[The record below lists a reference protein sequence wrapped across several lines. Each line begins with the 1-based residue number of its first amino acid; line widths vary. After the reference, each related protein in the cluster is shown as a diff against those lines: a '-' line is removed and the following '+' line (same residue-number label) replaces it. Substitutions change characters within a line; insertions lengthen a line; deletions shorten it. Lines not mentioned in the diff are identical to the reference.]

1 MGISRKLVVTNTI
14 SMAILFVL
22 LALSFMPV
30 IMMVTMSLKDTLTIF
45 GDFWAPPIPPVWSN
59 YSVALLR
66 LTPAAIRTLYISV
79 TSVLGITLFS
89 VLAAYAFA
97 RLKFFGKEVLF
108 FLIVFIFLVP
118 GVLTL
123 TPSFI
128 LANQLGMRNSLE
140 GLIVF
145 YVAGGQV
152 FAIFLLR
159 AFFQS
164 QPEEI
169 FEAARM
175 DGASEWRMIWEIA
188 VPLARPILITLGI
201 LNFLAV
207 YNDFL
212 WPLLMLPSTE
222 LHTLTIALQAFN
234 PPNERLP
241 GRPELGII
249 TAAYVFASIPIL
261 AVFTFGMRYY
271 IEGLTSGAI
280 KA

>member
-1 MGISRKLVVTNTI
+1 MTRRLLLTNTVSI
-14 SMAILFVL
+14 SILLLL
-22 LALSFMPV
+22 LAFSFVPV
-30 IMMVTMSLKDTLTIF
+30 IMMLTMSLKDSLTIF
-45 GDFWAPPIPPVWSN
+45 GDFWAPPIPPIWSN
-59 YSVALLR
+59 YSVALLK
-66 LTPAAIRTLYISV
+66 LMPATVRTLYISIV
-79 TSVLGITLFS
+79 SVLGITLFS
-89 VLAAYAFA
+89 CLAAYAFA
-97 RLKFFGKEVLF
+97 RLKFFGKEFLF
-108 FLIVFIFLVP
+108 FLVVFIFLVP

-128 LANQLGMRNSLE
+128 LANQLNMRNSLE

-145 YVAGGQV
+145 YIAGGQV

-175 DGASEWRMIWEIA
+175 DGATEWRMIWSIA
-188 VPLARPILITLGI
+188 VPLAMPILITLAI
-201 LNFLAV
+201 LNFLSI

-249 TAAYVFASIPIL
+249 TAAYVFASLPIL
-261 AVFTFGMRYY
+261 AVFTFGMKYY

-280 KA
+280 KS

>member
-1 MGISRKLVVTNTI
+1 MTRKLFLTNAI
-14 SMAILFVL
+14 SILVL
-22 LALSFMPV
+22 LLLLFFSFIPV
-30 IMMVTMSLKDTLTIF
+30 FMMLTMSLKDSLTIF

-66 LTPAAIRTLYISV
+66 LLPATGRTLYIAIISV
-79 TSVLGITLFS
+79 IGITVFS
-89 VLAAYAFA
+89 CMAAYAFA

-128 LANQLGMRNSLE
+128 LANQLALRNKLE
-140 GLIVF
+140 GLIIF
-145 YVAGGQV
+145 YIAGGQV
-152 FAIFLLR
+152 FSIFLLR

-175 DGASEWRMIWEIA
+175 DGASEIRMLWSIA
-188 VPLARPILITLGI
+188 VPLARPILITIAI
-201 LNFLAV
+201 LNFLAI

-261 AVFTFGMRYY
+261 LVFTFGMRYY

-280 KA
+280 KS

>member
-1 MGISRKLVVTNTI
+1 MTRKLLDTNTVSI
-14 SMAILFVL
+14 SLLLL
-22 LALSFMPV
+22 LAFSFVPV
-30 IMMVTMSLKDTLTIF
+30 IMMLTMSLKDSLTIF
-45 GDFWAPPIPPVWSN
+45 GDFWAPPIPPIWSN
-59 YSVALLR
+59 YSVALIKLM
-66 LTPAAIRTLYISV
+66 PATVRTLYICIVSV
-79 TSVLGITLFS
+79 IVITIFS
-89 VLAAYAFA
+89 CLAAYAFA
-97 RLKFFGKEVLF
+97 RLKFFGKELLF

-128 LANQLGMRNSLE
+128 LANQLSMRNSLE

-145 YVAGGQV
+145 YIAGGQV

-175 DGASEWRMIWEIA
+175 DGATEWRMIWSIA
-188 VPLARPILITLGI
+188 VPLATPILITVAI
-201 LNFLAV
+201 LNFLSI
-207 YNDFL
+207 YNDLL

-234 PPNERLP
+234 PPNEQLP

-249 TAAYVFASIPIL
+249 TAAYVFASLPTL
-261 AVFTFGMRYY
+261 AVFTFGMKYY
-271 IEGLTSGAI
+271 IDGLTSGAI
-280 KA
+280 K

>member
-1 MGISRKLVVTNTI
+1 
-14 SMAILFVL
+14 
-22 LALSFMPV
+22 
-30 IMMVTMSLKDTLTIF
+30 
-45 GDFWAPPIPPVWSN
+45 
-59 YSVALLR
+59 VALLR
-66 LTPAAIRTLYISV
+66 LLPATGRTLYIAIISV
-79 TSVLGITLFS
+79 IGITVFS
-89 VLAAYAFA
+89 CMAAYAFA

-128 LANQLGMRNSLE
+128 LANQLALRNKLE
-140 GLIVF
+140 GLIIF
-145 YVAGGQV
+145 YIAGGQV
-152 FAIFLLR
+152 FSIFLLR

-175 DGASEWRMIWEIA
+175 DGASEIRMLWSIA
-188 VPLARPILITLGI
+188 VPLARPILITIAI
-201 LNFLAV
+201 LNFLAI

-261 AVFTFGMRYY
+261 LVFTFGMRYY

-280 KA
+280 KS